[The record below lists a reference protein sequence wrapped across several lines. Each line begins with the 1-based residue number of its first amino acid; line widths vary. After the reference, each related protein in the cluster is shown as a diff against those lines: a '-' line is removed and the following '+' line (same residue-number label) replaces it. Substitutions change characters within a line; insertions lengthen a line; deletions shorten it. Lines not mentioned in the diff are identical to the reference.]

1 MNWSP
6 FKTLF
11 SRCAKASS
19 EKKKIVKK
27 SALIPIATKF
37 GTQEVDS
44 FFQRMTLK
52 SFDTQIFE
60 IIFLEK
66 MVCDAGRLFMV
77 ALVVKKYL
85 NWQ

>member
-19 EKKKIVKK
+19 EKKIVKK

-44 FFQRMTLK
+44 FFQQMTVE
-52 SFDTQIFE
+52 SFDTQICK
-60 IIFLEK
+60 IIFFEK
-66 MVCDAGRLFMV
+66 MVGDAGRL
-77 ALVVKKYL
+77 
-85 NWQ
+85 

>member
-11 SRCAKASS
+11 SRCAKASF
-19 EKKKIVKK
+19 EKKIVKK

-44 FFQRMTLK
+44 FFQQMTVE

-60 IIFLEK
+60 IIFFEK
-66 MVCDAGRLFMV
+66 MVGDAGR
-77 ALVVKKYL
+77 YL
-85 NWQ
+85 WWL

>member
-1 MNWSP
+1 MCKSIFW
-6 FKTLF
+6 
-11 SRCAKASS
+11 
-19 EKKKIVKK
+19 KKIEKK

-44 FFQRMTLK
+44 CFQHMTMK

-66 MVCDAGRLFMV
+66 MVGDAGRLFMV
-77 ALVVKKYL
+77 VSLS
-85 NWQ
+85 